1 MNRTLTLQYEQYPTR
16 NQPGTR
22 TIGNLAI
29 PSYLNEPV
37 DSMLRIGNAASL
49 YCGRQTDATLSRC
62 LIWPAVLM
70 CCLCITAEMNASE
83 NVVAAVKPM
92 VDFNR
97 QIRPLLAKHCYACH
111 GPDKAESGLRFSDFE
126 SAIKATDSGLL
137 AIDPKKPESSELL
150 VRVTSNDASLRMPP
164 EGEGLSEHNIALL
177 KQWIAEGAEYSVH
190 WSFQPV
196 KNVDIPSTNHSDWVR
211 NPIDSFILASL
222 EQAKLE
228 PNGPAA
234 PRALAKRLYYSILG
248 VPPTPE
254 ETDRFVANPSMD
266 AYESLVDQLL
276 ADPRMGERWGRHW
289 LDVVRYAETNS
300 FERDGLKPNAW
311 KYRDYV
317 VQSFNSDK
325 PYDRFV
331 FEQLAGD
338 EIDNPTIE
346 SLTATGFYRLGIWDD
361 EPADPLQAK
370 FDGFDDL
377 VTVTGQGLLGLTFNC
392 ARCHD
397 HKIDPIPQR
406 DYYQMVAFFRDVEPY
421 GHRGDQTSAN
431 QIDVSSPEVRESYRE
446 LEKRN
451 TEIDKEQHR
460 IEQMGIA
467 KMSGENQ
474 RKTEGSERN
483 KVLRE
488 QLRENLNDE
497 EWKEY
502 QSLKNEKS
510 EIVKTLK
517 SFPDREFILGLAK
530 SDPHPPE
537 THILLRGSPQAE
549 GDVVK
554 PGFPA
559 MTKEPAPEITI
570 ASKGSQ
576 TAARRKVLANWIVNE
591 KNWFTSRVIV
601 NRLWQHHFG
610 RGIVRSSN
618 NFGQLGDQP
627 THPELL
633 DWLASELIRH
643 NWNLKPIHR
652 AIVMSRSFRMSSD
665 YQTAG
670 MAQDP
675 ANNLFW
681 QYPMRRLSAEELRD
695 SILAT
700 SGDLNFEKFGPSFY
714 PDVANEV
721 KAGQSKPGSGWKNSS
736 ASDRARRSIYIHIKR
751 SLIPPELSVFD
762 FPETDTS
769 CEARFLTTQAA
780 QALGLLNGKFLQDQS
795 MRFAERVKRVAG
807 NNQAEQ
813 IATAIRLAY
822 GRVANDE
829 DQSLA
834 VALIDKLKDE
844 HHLDADQQ
852 LKEYCLMLLNTN
864 EFMYLD

>member
-1 MNRTLTLQYEQYPTR
+1 MIYLRPWQCQSKRLVHRLGWMVLLLILGPLTEMLGVESKDLPTK
-16 NQPGTR
+16 
-22 TIGNLAI
+22 
-29 PSYLNEPV
+29 PV
-37 DSMLRIGNAASL
+37 
-49 YCGRQTDATLSRC
+49 
-62 LIWPAVLM
+62 
-70 CCLCITAEMNASE
+70 
-83 NVVAAVKPM
+83 

-111 GPDKAESGLRFSDFE
+111 GPDKSESGVRLSDFD
-126 SAIKATDSGLL
+126 SAIKETDSGVL
-137 AIDPKKPESSELL
+137 AIDPKKPEASELL
-150 VRVTSNDASLRMPP
+150 KRVASSDPSLRMPP
-164 EGEGLSEHNIALL
+164 EGEGLSEQNIALL
-177 KQWIAEGAEYSVH
+177 KQWISEGAEYSVH

-196 KNVDIPSTNHSDWVR
+196 KKVNIPPTHNSKWTL
-211 NPIDSFILASL
+211 NPIDSFVLASL
-222 EQAKLE
+222 EQASLE
-228 PNGPAA
+228 PNGIAA
-234 PRALAKRLYYSILG
+234 PHVLVKRLYFSLLG
-248 VPPTPE
+248 VPPTAE
-254 ETDRFVANPSMD
+254 EFDRFVANPSLD
-266 AYESLVDQLL
+266 AYEALVDQLL

-300 FERDGLKPNAW
+300 FERDNPKPNAW

-325 PYDRFV
+325 PYDRFIY
-331 FEQLAGD
+331 EQLAGD

-370 FDGFDDL
+370 FDGYDDI
-377 VTVTGQGLLGLTFNC
+377 VTVAGQGILGLTFNC

-406 DYYQMVAFFRDVEPY
+406 DYYQMVAFFRDVESY
-421 GHRGDQTSAN
+421 GNRGDQTGFN
-431 QIDVSSPEVRESYRE
+431 QIDISTPEVQARYRD
-446 LEKRN
+446 LDARIK
-451 TEIDKEQHR
+451 EIDKEQR
-460 IEQMGIA
+460 RLEQIGIA
-467 KMSGENQ
+467 KMTGENQ

-483 KVLRE
+483 KVLRLYL
-488 QLRENLNDE
+488 QENLSEDE
-497 EWKEY
+497 WNEY
-502 QSLKNEKS
+502 QSLQKE
-510 EIVKTLK
+510 EAEGRKTLK
-517 SFPDREFILGLAK
+517 SFPEREFLLGLAK
-530 SDPHPPE
+530 TNPKPPE

-554 PGFPA
+554 PGFPT
-559 MTKEPAPEITI
+559 MTNEPAPVIPESPKEST
-570 ASKGSQ
+570 SPG
-576 TAARRKVLANWIVNE
+576 RRKVLADWIVNE

-652 AIVMSRSFRMSSD
+652 AIVLSQSFRMSSD
-665 YQTAG
+665 YQSAG
-670 MAQDP
+670 MANDP

-700 SGDLNFEKFGPSFY
+700 SGELNFEKFGPSFY

-721 KAGQSKPGSGWKNSS
+721 KAGQSRPGAGWKDSS

-780 QALGLLNGKFLQDQS
+780 QALGLLNGRFLQTQS
-795 MRFAERVKRVAG
+795 EKFAERVKRIAG
-807 NNQAEQ
+807 SDQNQR

-822 GRVANDE
+822 GRTAEND
-829 DQSLA
+829 DYTRA
-834 VALIDKLKDE
+834 TNLINKLKNDHQLNE
-844 HHLDADQQ
+844 DQQ
-852 LKEYCLMLLNTN
+852 LKEYCLTLLNTN
-864 EFMYLD
+864 EYMYLD